1 MPRTVSRTLALV
13 AASLLVSIAAKAIQ
27 PAVARPSFPLDG
39 EIVSKGV
46 VFFVPATTEAGA
58 AAIGTAHN
66 FDLRKLTAMRRGDLL
81 LGHSKRLVART
92 SGFLAEPGRPFNA
105 PGASLAGDFVVYV
118 LDRRPEG
125 VRLLTIDPSDRVQ
138 TGTRVQILGIPVTGP
153 HDEDDLFGRVAEAS
167 PERFEVDMD
176 VPSDL
181 HGWGGAPVLNEANGR
196 VIGMLQAYFTK
207 GSTSRVVVSP
217 IRRVRAALQ
226 KPLADGKGQP
236 FAKFSRKVKR
246 EVADASPASGRS
258 TRQSPPRH
266 DVPAYDPKVQGPLIP
281 QEFTDGTQMHLDI
294 EYPPDGAT
302 VGNSACGV
310 FIAGRAMALHG
321 EMREFDVV
329 LVIDTSHSTIEPTG
343 ADINGNGVIG
353 KPYFGRI
360 GSIFSSGSTDSGDS
374 ILAAEVAAARQLL
387 RGLDPRST
395 RVSIVTFAGDPPHA
409 QNGLF
414 SRGPRRPAVTVEPLT
429 DNYQRLERA
438 LDSVLARDPEGN
450 THMAAG
456 IDQATIELLGLRGA
470 LSKPNPK
477 SEKIVLFFTDGQ
489 PTLPYGAGFEAD
501 NVRAVLRAATRASRA
516 KIRIHSFAIGPDAL
530 DGPVA
535 TVEMAHR
542 TDGFFTPVRHP
553 GDLVDVV
560 EEVSFADLSEIRAH
574 NVTTDEP
581 AEHFRETADGSW
593 SGFIRLEEG
602 RNEIE
607 LSATS
612 TDGGHMTRTIQVS
625 MVPDATDP
633 PVPTELVVQRNRL
646 LEQCLRSIK
655 QVRIAAERDRA
666 EQVRKDLLVEIE
678 RERAA
683 ARTRAAEQRKRLE
696 IGIDEELDPG
706 PIPTP

>member
-13 AASLLVSIAAKAIQ
+13 AASLLVSVAAEATQ

-39 EIVSKGV
+39 EIVSKGI
-46 VFFVPATTEAGA
+46 VFFVPATAEAGA
-58 AAIGTAHN
+58 AAIGTAHS
-66 FDLRKLTAMRRGDLL
+66 FDLRKLTTMRRGDLL
-81 LGHSKRLVART
+81 LGHSKRVVART
-92 SGFLAEPGRPFNA
+92 TGFLAEPGRPFNA
-105 PGASLAGDFVVYV
+105 PGASLADDFVVYA

-138 TGTRVQILGIPVTGP
+138 PGTRVQILGVPVTGP
-153 HDEDDLFGRVAEAS
+153 HDEEDLFGRVAETS

-181 HGWGGAPVLNEANGR
+181 RGWGGAPVLNEANGR
-196 VIGMLQAYFTK
+196 VIGMLQAYFPK

-236 FAKFSRKVKR
+236 FGMFRRKVAR
-246 EVADASPASGRS
+246 DVADASPASRRS
-258 TRQSPPRH
+258 TRQSPSRW
-266 DVPAYDPKVQGPLIP
+266 DVPAYDPKVQGPLIR
-281 QEFTDGTQMHLDI
+281 QELEEGTQMHLDI

-302 VGNSACGV
+302 VGDSACGV
-310 FIAGRAMALHG
+310 FISGRAMALHG
-321 EMREFDVV
+321 ELREFDVV

-343 ADINGNGVIG
+343 ADINGNGIVG

-395 RVSIVTFAGDPPHA
+395 RVSIVTFAGDPPHS
-409 QNGLF
+409 QGGLF

-429 DNYQRLERA
+429 NNYQRLERA

-456 IDQATIELLGLRGA
+456 VDQATIELMGLRGA
-470 LSKPNPK
+470 LSTPNPN

-516 KIRIHSFAIGPDAL
+516 NIRIHSFAIGPDAL

-553 GDLVDVV
+553 GDLVDIV
-560 EEVSFADLSEIRAH
+560 EEVSFADLSEIHARS
-574 NVTTDEP
+574 VTTDEP
-581 AEHFRETADGSW
+581 AERFRTTADGSW

-602 RNEIE
+602 QNEIE
-607 LSATS
+607 ISATS
-612 TDGGHMTRTIQVS
+612 TDGSHMTRTIRVS

-633 PVPTELVVQRNRL
+633 PVPAALVVQRNRL
-646 LEQCLRSIK
+646 LEECLRSIK
-655 QVRIAAERDRA
+655 QVRMAAERDRA

-696 IGIDEELDPG
+696 LGVDEDEDPG
-706 PIPTP
+706 PIPTH